1 MNRADRKT
9 HGSRRATRVVRSVTA
24 VAVAATS
31 LVVAMPSAQADKVIT
46 VIAHR
51 GDRDDAPENTI
62 AAFEKAIDKGTNVIE
77 MDVQYTSSGYPVV
90 MHDSTL
96 DRTTNCSGA
105 VSSKSR
111 TQLERCDAG
120 GWFSSKFDDEPV
132 PTLAAA
138 LAAVSDRSSWVQVVV
153 HMKVVPNSTLARR
166 TMDEVRRYG
175 MTSRTIFLAS
185 DAKTLNTMRSAG
197 AKHFAYIF
205 NTAEGWNKN
214 FDIMVPYNVK
224 LDAGEVRAAHR
235 RGAVVWPVENNPAT
249 LKTLLDKGLADGIMA
264 DHLDD
269 LLAMLSP
276 SISPKAA
283 AAADK
288 HSREDDHD
296 DDWADELTRP
306 RG

>member
-1 MNRADRKT
+1 MSRAERRT
-9 HGSRRATRVVRSVTA
+9 RGGRRANRVVRGVTA
-24 VAVAATS
+24 VAVAVTP
-31 LVVAMPSAQADKVIT
+31 LVAAMPSAQADKAIT

-62 AAFEKAIDKGTNVIE
+62 AAFEKAIDKGTNIIE
-77 MDVQYTSSGYPVV
+77 LDVQYTSSGYPVV
-90 MHDSTL
+90 MHDATL
-96 DRTTNCSGA
+96 DRTTNCTGA

-111 TQLERCDAG
+111 SQLERCDAG

-138 LAAVSDRSSWVQVVV
+138 LAAISKRSNWVQVIV
-153 HMKVVPNSTLARR
+153 HMKVVPNATLARR
-166 TMDEVRRYG
+166 TMDDVRRHG

-185 DAKTLNTMRSAG
+185 DPTTLKTMRSAG
-197 AKHFAYIF
+197 AKRFGYIF
-205 NTAEGWNKN
+205 NSADGWNRH
-214 FDIMVPYNVK
+214 FDIMVPYNTE
-224 LDAGEVRAAHR
+224 LDAGKIKAAHR

-249 LKTLLDKGLADGIMA
+249 LRTLLDKGLADGIMA

-276 SISPKAA
+276 SVSPKTA

-288 HSREDDHD
+288 HSREDDRGD
-296 DDWADELTRP
+296 EWADEFTRP